1 MKYVSKKKK
10 KLNNKKN
17 WKKQSHVL
25 ALKTRKNAKKRT
37 LQILRALVL
46 PGISYN
52 KIYKKIYYD
61 YRFQKIFTRRF
72 VYAPL
77 HFWPWHK
84 PWQKFKILKKFI
96 KYKKKR
102 RKTFLLKQ
110 QLKSLL
116 HPKFFKPWKYELP
129 FLTSKQNWLRYRY
142 IQYEK
147 LSFKDRMDF
156 FKTQL
161 GQIML
166 NSTSIYPYVDFN
178 KKVQLFSK
186 NGKKARL
193 TFLEGVEYF
202 DLIIRQKKAKLKT
215 KHKLSWYY
223 ENILRRE
230 EPYSVAQGE
239 FKLTRLQ
246 TAFRHSWMKIEIE
259 PWYESLFFKRAFLS
273 VFEERIRKINR
284 FDEEKLKYKFYLRR
298 KNPRQE
304 KRNKFYRRRTK
315 LLFNFWNKHRI
326 KRNKLARIKQFL
338 GKLLRP
344 FYGHLTNKQFMK
356 IVKKN
361 SKKKTVN
368 TTRNE
373 LLLQSLESRLD
384 VVVYR
389 LNWAPHILWARRLIR
404 EGAIFIS
411 NLKKM
416 ETWSIMYS
424 CLKKYAFPLKLRDPK
439 NLYRKNLWNPHVDL
453 TKQTFFL
460 LPQKQISYLVQP
472 GDIIQCAQGALSNQ
486 FKSNTFLFQKPMP
499 AHLLVAVNTFQ
510 LKWSWQTHQMRP
522 VISKDWDATANH
534 MNTAVF
540 LFNPCFKDLPIGD
553 RINQSFFHWAI
564 L

>member
-10 KLNNKKN
+10 NLTSKNK
-17 WKKQSHVL
+17 WKKQSQVSF
-25 ALKTRKNAKKRT
+25 LKIRETAKKRT
-37 LQILRALVL
+37 LQTLRALVL
-46 PGISYN
+46 SGISYS

-61 YRFQKIFTRRF
+61 YRFQKIYTRRSS
-72 VYAPL
+72 YGPL
-77 HFWPWHK
+77 FLRQWHG
-84 PWQKFKILKKFI
+84 PWQNFKILKKVL
-96 KYKKKR
+96 KYKKKKK
-102 RKTFLLKQ
+102 KTFLLKQ
-110 QLKSLL
+110 QLKSFL

-129 FLTSKQNWLRYRY
+129 FLTAKQNWLRYRY

-147 LSFKDRMDF
+147 LLFKDRIDF

-161 GQIML
+161 GQMML
-166 NSTSIYPYVDFN
+166 NSTSIYIYMDFN
-178 KKVQLFSK
+178 KKTQFLSK
-186 NGKKARL
+186 KKRKTRL
-193 TFLEGVEYF
+193 SLRKGIEYF
-202 DLIIRQKKAKLKT
+202 DLLCRQKKAKLKT
-215 KHKLSWYY
+215 NLKLGWYY
-223 ENILRRE
+223 ENILRSE

-239 FKLTRLQ
+239 FKLTRIR
-246 TAFRHSWMKIEIE
+246 TAFHHSWMKIEIE

-284 FDEEKLKYKFYLRR
+284 FDEENLKYKFYLRR

-338 GKLLRP
+338 GKLVRP
-344 FYGHLTNKQFMK
+344 FYGHLTNKQFIK
-356 IVKKN
+356 VVKKKN
-361 SKKKTVN
+361 KKKTVN

-373 LLLQSLESRLD
+373 LLLHSLESRLD

-404 EGAIFIS
+404 EGSIFIS

-439 NLYRKNLWNPHVDL
+439 NLYRKNLWNPYIDL

-460 LPQKQISYLVQP
+460 IPQKQISYLVQP
-472 GDIIQCAQGALSNQ
+472 GDIIQCARGALINQ
-486 FKSNTFLFQKPMP
+486 FKSNPFLFHKPIP
-499 AHLLVAVNTFQ
+499 AHLLVSPNTLQ

-522 VISKDWDATANH
+522 IISRDWDTTANNI
-534 MNTAVF
+534 NTAVF

-553 RINQSFFHWAI
+553 RISQSFFHWAI